1 MTIREAVERRLAIA
15 AEIDRLTKLSWRRY
29 RSGRDTQDVSA
40 QIRALENE
48 RLTVLLEAE

>member
-29 RSGRDTQDVSA
+29 RRGRDTQDVST